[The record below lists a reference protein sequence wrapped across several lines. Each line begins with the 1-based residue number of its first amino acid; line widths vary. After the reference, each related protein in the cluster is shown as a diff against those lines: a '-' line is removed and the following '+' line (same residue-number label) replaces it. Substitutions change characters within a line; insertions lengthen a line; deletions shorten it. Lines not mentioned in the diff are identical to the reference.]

1 MRPTSV
7 MNLALVVILLLLG
20 GMGTFTDGLLDFR
33 TMLNGFYGLPS
44 DLFEINY
51 GNPKLRKEYDFV
63 IVGAG
68 PAGCVLAN
76 RLSEDPSVTVL
87 LLEIG
92 KGEIP
97 VFSDPPLL
105 GPTLASTDYNF
116 GYQTEVQ
123 RYGCQGLRGKRCSWA
138 HGRGVGGSSIINNV
152 IFTRGNK
159 RDYDAW
165 ARAGNPG
172 WSWDEIMPY
181 YKKLENA
188 NIKDFGDNGFHGK
201 GGRLSVEDC
210 PFRSKI
216 AEAFVAGAQQAG
228 YRYLDYN
235 SGDLIGVSFLQ
246 AHTRNGRRATGGNS
260 YLKDIVHRPNLHI
273 MTRSWAT
280 KVLIDSRTKEA
291 TGVQFVRERRSYV
304 VNARREVILS
314 AGAFESAKLLML
326 SGVGPSKQLQNF
338 GIKVL
343 KDLPVGEQ
351 VTEHGGVFGPV
362 FVVNNDPDGLR
373 SLEQVA
379 TMSEFMRFRNGSG
392 PMTSNSVE
400 SLLYVRS
407 PVAEDPDP
415 DLPDVEIMQS
425 YLTFGF
431 DSSPSTKFAYQLSD
445 EVDKAYFRPL
455 QKMRAFM
462 YLPLLL
468 KARARG
474 QVRLKSTNPFH
485 HPEFKY
491 QYFEDD
497 RDVEALVYG
506 ILQAIRVTSQ
516 PAFEKLGVE
525 LYANKVPGCQ
535 HLKFNTLDYWRCH
548 VRTLTATF
556 QHQVAT
562 CKMGPASDPEAVVDP
577 RLRVHGIRRLRVADI
592 GIIPDSPTGHTSAHS
607 FVIGEKAAD
616 LIKEDNS
623 LF

>member
-7 MNLALVVILLLLG
+7 VNLALVVILLLLG

-326 SGVGPSKQLQNF
+326 SGVGPSKQLQKF

>member
-1 MRPTSV
+1 
-7 MNLALVVILLLLG
+7 
-20 GMGTFTDGLLDFR
+20 
-33 TMLNGFYGLPS
+33 MLNGFYGLPS

-172 WSWDEIMPY
+172 WSWNEIMPY

-326 SGVGPSKQLQNF
+326 SGVGPSKQLQKF

-548 VRTLTATF
+548 V
-556 QHQVAT
+556 AT